1 MKNDPSVS
9 FSDRD
14 AARAS
19 AARLRG
25 EKPPPVP
32 AGSPAAPAFV
42 SFRAG
47 VALGTGEAARAAPA
61 AVAPAAGQAPS
72 PRRPPPTPLPGASGA
87 ERWDALL
94 SWCLTSGGAMAAFV
108 LDERSLLVASR
119 GLLPFD
125 DVEGMGGR
133 LIVALEQ
140 ASRLQEEGA
149 PGHGAVSV
157 DLDGRW
163 LTGFAVS
170 MPGGAP
176 LTFGLLGA
184 EPAHA
189 EVRAA
194 ISGWIEAAFGR

>member
-1 MKNDPSVS
+1 MKNDRSVS

-14 AARAS
+14 TARAA

-25 EKPPPVP
+25 ETPPP
-32 AGSPAAPAFV
+32 AEEGSPAPAFV

-47 VALGTGEAARAAPA
+47 VVLGKGERGAAPSAARPA
-61 AVAPAAGQAPS
+61 ARPTPPS
-72 PRRPPPTPLPGASGA
+72 PPPPPPPGASGA

-94 SWCLTSGGAMAAFV
+94 SWCLTGAGAMAAFV

-119 GLLPFD
+119 GLLPFE

-133 LIVALEQ
+133 LMVALEQ
-140 ASRLQEEGA
+140 GSRLQEEGA
-149 PGHGAVSV
+149 PGHAAVSV

-163 LTGFAVS
+163 LTGFAVR
-170 MPGGAP
+170 MPGGVA

-184 EPAHA
+184 EPARG

-194 ISGWIEAAFGR
+194 ISDWIAAAFA